1 MLPFALFLP
10 AILPAPPDGPAV
22 IPRPA
27 EMKPSGAPFPITPGT
42 AVAAPAGAEEAGN
55 YLAERLSLEVRP
67 APEAGIL
74 LSLDGPAS
82 LGEEGYLLSSSPRG
96 VRIRARGPAGLFW
109 GIQTLLQLLAPSGGR
124 EVPGVEIADRP
135 RFSWRGYLLDP
146 ARHFRTKEFLKRT
159 IDLLALH
166 KCNVL
171 QLHLTDD
178 QGWRIEIR
186 RYPRLTEVG
195 AWRGT
200 GEARYGGF
208 YTQEDLRE
216 IVAYA
221 ARRGVT
227 VVPEIEMPGH
237 SLAALAAY
245 PELSCTG
252 GPFQVW
258 TRWGISEDLLCPG
271 REETF
276 RFVQEVLEE
285 VLAVFPSRFI
295 HVGGDECPRKRWKAC
310 PRCQKRIRDEGLRDE
325 TELHGYF
332 IRRIDA
338 FLASKGR
345 RLVGWDEILEGGLA
359 PGATVMSWRGEK
371 GGIAAANM
379 GHDVVMSPTSH
390 CYLDYPL
397 SRIPLEKAYAYEPIP
412 REIAPEKARHV
423 LGLQGNMW
431 GEGTP
436 RDEDV
441 DRMTWPRQAALAE
454 AGWSPKEARDW
465 RDFAA
470 RLEVHRA
477 RLQAMGVR

>member
-1 MLPFALFLP
+1 MIDVALALT
-10 AILPAPPDGPAV
+10 AILPAGPDGPAI

-27 EMKPSGAPFPITPGT
+27 RLKAGGEPFAIAPETPVAVSPGT
-42 AVAAPAGAEEAGN
+42 EALGKD
-55 YLAERLSLEVRP
+55 LAERLGLQVRP
-67 APEAGIL
+67 APAAGISL
-74 LSLDGPAS
+74 ALDGPAD
-82 LGEEGYLLSSSPRG
+82 LGEEGYTLVSSPAG
-96 VRIRARGPAGLFW
+96 VRIRAPRPAGVFY
-109 GIQTLLQLLAPSGGR
+109 GIQTLLQLLSGGK
-124 EVPGVEIADRP
+124 EVPGVEIEDRP
-135 RFSWRGYLLDP
+135 RFPWRGYLLDP

-159 IDLLALH
+159 IDLLAFH
-166 KCNVL
+166 KVNVL

-178 QGWRIEIR
+178 QGWRVEIR
-186 RYPRLTEVG
+186 KYPRLTEIG

-200 GEARYGGF
+200 GEKRHGGF

-221 ARRGVT
+221 AGRFIT
-227 VVPEIEMPGH
+227 IVPEIEMPGH

-245 PELSCTG
+245 PEFSCTG
-252 GPFQVW
+252 GPFEVW
-258 TRWGISEDLLCPG
+258 TRWGISEDILCPG
-271 REETF
+271 NEETF
-276 RFVQEVLEE
+276 RFAQEVLAE
-285 VLAVFPSRFI
+285 VLALFPSKFI

-310 PRCQKRIRDEGLRDE
+310 PRCQKRIRDEGLKDE

-371 GGIAAANM
+371 GGITAANM

-397 SRIPLEKAYAYEPIP
+397 SRISVEKAYSYEPIP

-431 GEGTP
+431 GERTP

-454 AGWSPKEARDW
+454 VGWSPKERRDW
-465 RDFAA
+465 ADFSA
-470 RLEVHRA
+470 RWEVHRA
-477 RLQAMGVR
+477 RLQAWGVR